1 MEIDENEIK
10 ELRNA
15 YAKEWRKNNPE
26 KVKATNA
33 KFYAKKKFEKEQE
46 KLKQKMKIDEE
57 IKNKIDG
64 YASIIVA
71 ALLNGGSLFM
81 NIQIEEEYSQYDVL
95 FVYNPN
101 DFGTHQRG
109 ITSRDLLVG
118 VVGFGTYGFS
128 INIPNTDSSYYT
140 EKLGIHSNFLSFLF
154 NEVRKKL
161 KEGGV

>member
-57 IKNKIDG
+57 IKNKINHL
-64 YASIIVA
+64 ASVIVQN
-71 ALLNGGSLFM
+71 LKNNSSVFM
-81 NIQIEEEYSQYDVL
+81 NLQIEEEYSQYDVL
-95 FVYNPN
+95 FSYNFV
-101 DFGTHQRG
+101 DYGRHQRG
-109 ITSRDLLVG
+109 ITKNNLLISVI
-118 VVGFGTYGFS
+118 GFGSYGFS
-128 INIPNTDSSYYT
+128 IAIPDTDPGYYK
-140 EKLGIHSNFLSFLF
+140 EKLGVSSNFLSFLF

-161 KEGGV
+161 YEKS